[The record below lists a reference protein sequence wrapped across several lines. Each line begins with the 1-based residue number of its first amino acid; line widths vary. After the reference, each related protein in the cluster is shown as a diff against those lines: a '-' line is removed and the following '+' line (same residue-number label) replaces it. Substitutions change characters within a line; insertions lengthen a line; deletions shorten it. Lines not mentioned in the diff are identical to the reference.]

1 MKLSSSA
8 IIALVSVVALGGA
21 VCRAAAQAPQAQPN
35 HEDLINAI
43 NSVQESV
50 SSVQSTVNNIPP
62 AWSQT
67 LTAAQ
72 RFVLVLGGNAVL
84 DKETGLVWERSPS
97 STMTDWSNALRV
109 CNGQSLG
116 NRKGWRLPT
125 IQELASLVD
134 PTRSGP
140 ALPAGHPFVNVNL
153 GPSGYW
159 SATTDA
165 TNPAFA
171 WGVEFN
177 TGDIFGGQ
185 TKASFI
191 FVWCLRSGGHGL
203 DLQ

>member
-1 MKLSSSA
+1 MQPSSSA
-8 IIALVSVVALGGA
+8 RIALVFVAVLGGA
-21 VCRAAAQAPQAQPN
+21 VCRAAAQAPQAAPN
-35 HEDLINAI
+35 HTDLLSAI
-43 NSVQESV
+43 NSVEGSV
-50 SSVQSTVNNIPP
+50 SSVQRTVENIPL

-67 LTAAQ
+67 LPAAQ

-97 STMTDWSNALRV
+97 STMTNWSTAVRV
-109 CNGQSLG
+109 CTGQSLG

-134 PTRSGP
+134 PTQSGP
-140 ALPAGHPFVNVNL
+140 ALPAGHPFLNVNL
-153 GPSGYW
+153 GSSGYW

-165 TNPAFA
+165 TNLGFA

-185 TKASFI
+185 TKAAPI